1 MKIIGNNSSINM
13 DIIGLVTW
21 LGVIGL

>member
-1 MKIIGNNSSINM
+1 MKIIDNHSSINM
-13 DIIGLVTW
+13 DIIDLVTW